1 MFFFEKIAKM
11 LAFFKKMRYN
21 SIVVGQK
28 GAKCIK
34 VVIFK
39 PQNRKKGE
47 FGMEL
52 VGEYHHTLDAKNRLF
67 IPAKMRDEIGPDFY
81 VTRKI
86 TNSCLA
92 LYPPEKWRELSDK
105 LNSNSDSRYAQL
117 KRFIFSKTVSVTPDS
132 HGRIIL
138 PAELLSYAKIDK
150 NAVIVGFGNSAE
162 IWSEALYA
170 AEELA
175 IDPATLLELGN
186 ELGL

>member
-1 MFFFEKIAKM
+1 
-11 LAFFKKMRYN
+11 MRYN
-21 SIVVGQK
+21 SIEVGQK

-34 VVIFK
+34 VVK
-39 PQNRKKGE
+39 NQPQNETKGE

-67 IPAKMRDEIGPDFY
+67 IPSKMRDEIGPDFY

-86 TNSCLA
+86 TNPCLA

-138 PAELLSYAKIDK
+138 PNELLSYASIDK
-150 NAVIVGFGNSAE
+150 SVVIVGFGNSAE